1 MHGNRNYE
9 IDDIEARSAAKS
21 HQPERSRGNQH
32 QHRESRQYMMDD
44 VGESTSN
51 VDLERDS
58 RQILDS
64 DGLKSSNPS
73 GKSSDIALS

>member
-1 MHGNRNYE
+1 
-9 IDDIEARSAAKS
+9 
-21 HQPERSRGNQH
+21 
-32 QHRESRQYMMDD
+32 MMDD